1 MALLSLSSAFAQFPR
16 ATGEIVA
23 PAPAKKPAKQ
33 NQVTPPPKNPSQVS
47 TPAKQGTAVA
57 STKTRRGKPSAQKS
71 GQKLVEDPLVAPLP
85 TPTTLAQMPPVAP
98 KVTFAGG
105 QLTIDAPN
113 SRLSDVISAVRR
125 ATGTTFEGATSDE
138 RVAVKLG
145 PGASRDVITALLHG
159 SRLDYIIVAAD
170 KDPSQAQRVLLM
182 QSSGGGPQPG
192 TVAQGPPRPNQPVNQ
207 GDPDMG
213 DEPTN
218 TDEIP
223 DQTVTE
229 PPPSNTN
236 NAEIENQNNQQNQQE
251 NNQNQQQ
258 QPKTPEQLLQEL
270 QQLQQQQQQ
279 QIQQMQQNNPNNQNQ
294 PNQNPPQ

>member
-23 PAPAKKPAKQ
+23 PPPAKKPARQ
-33 NQVTPPPKNPSQVS
+33 SQTTAPPNKPGQVS
-47 TPAKQGTAVA
+47 PPAKQGTAVT
-57 STKTRRGKPSAQKS
+57 STKTRHGKPSAQKL
-71 GQKLVEDPLVAPLP
+71 GQKLVEEPLVAPLP

-182 QSSGGGPQPG
+182 QSGAAPQPG
-192 TVAQGPPRPNQPVNQ
+192 TVAQGPPRPNQQVNQ

-229 PPPSNTN
+229 PPPSNN

-279 QIQQMQQNNPNNQNQ
+279 QLQQMQQNNPNNQNQ
-294 PNQNPPQ
+294 QNQNPPQ